1 MRRALADEASG
12 RTRANQKEMP
22 RHGGRGSFQTAKAG
36 MDAGWV
42 VSEKGCAPGSR
53 RGTGLGQRETNVTSE
68 PWSAVE
74 WIADADLTRASF
86 YWDSVPHCRN
96 PPSACPV
103 RGRAIPC
110 SGCAKQRHD
119 IIPNRLALAAEE
131 SVSGVTGAT
140 AQVNQETPPM
150 RIYIIGNDGIT
161 LCREPAATGN
171 KGEVAVTS
179 REE

>member
-1 MRRALADEASG
+1 MTVRFG
-12 RTRANQKEMP
+12 Q
-22 RHGGRGSFQTAKAG
+22 
-36 MDAGWV
+36 
-42 VSEKGCAPGSR
+42 SETK
-53 RGTGLGQRETNVTSE
+53 VTTE

-96 PPSACPV
+96 PPSARQV

-110 SGCAKQRHD
+110 SDGAKQRHD
-119 IIPNRLALAAEE
+119 IIPNRLASTAEE

-161 LCREPAATGN
+161 LCREPPATGN
-171 KGEVAVTS
+171 KGEVAVAS
-179 REE
+179 REELPRRPAQRQTPAGAVERVPGCREANEGR